1 MNPSVSRARFEL
13 LPDEAV
19 ARIQRGYTN
28 TPLAKQH
35 EILLDTGGSRK
46 ITPIPWDEFER
57 DAYPEEALRLA
68 AFANRALATGEYGA
82 IGVFCRIAASMALHG
97 VPLDLVSAATRTS
110 TDELRHA
117 DYAARFATLC
127 AGKEIVMRVPK
138 ASFDAA
144 ALTPLELD
152 HYVLDLCA
160 IGEALA
166 CALLKTCHDRATDPV
181 ARIYFGNLLRDE
193 VHHARLGWH
202 YLAWRAPQWTLDE
215 KQQLADFAGRSV
227 MEVEQRFS
235 RGREAKTREGKK
247 AARALGVLESRAQMD
262 AVVAVTGDEI
272 VPALDALG
280 LGASHAWR
288 ARTITSSARA
298 R

>member
-1 MNPSVSRARFEL
+1 MTAAVSRARFVQ
-13 LPDEAV
+13 LPDDAV
-19 ARIQRGYTN
+19 VRVKRTYST
-28 TPLAKQH
+28 TPLARQH
-35 EILLDTGGSRK
+35 EVLLDTGGSRK
-46 ITPIPWDEFER
+46 ITPIPWDAFDR

-97 VPLDLVSAATRTS
+97 VPLDLVSAATRTA

-117 DYAARFATLC
+117 DYAARFASLC
-127 AGKEIVMRVPK
+127 AGKEIVVRVPK

-144 ALTPLELD
+144 AMTPLELD
-152 HYVLDLCA
+152 IYVLDLCA

-166 CALLKTCHDRATDPV
+166 CALLKTCHDRATDKV

-202 YLAWRAPQWTLDE
+202 YLAWRAPQWTRDE
-215 KQQLADFAGRSV
+215 KQAVADFAGRSV
-227 MEVEQRFS
+227 MEVESRFS
-235 RGREAKTREGKK
+235 RGREATTREGKK
-247 AARALGVLESRAQMD
+247 AARALGVLESRAQME
-262 AVVAVTGDEI
+262 AVKAVTGDEI

-288 ARTITSSARA
+288 AVTSGSAR
-298 R
+298 